1 VELERIRNLGIAA
14 HIDAG
19 KTTVTERLLVQG
31 GVERRFGRVDEGSA
45 TMDWLA
51 AERERGITISA
62 ACTRI
67 PWKGYAL
74 NLIDTPGHV
83 DFTLEVERAM
93 RVLDGGVLVLDA
105 QAGVQA
111 QSETVWRQMRRH
123 GVRALA
129 FLNKCDRPDAAPEA
143 CLAALRERLG
153 VRPLLVQHAL
163 LEGGRLLGVVDLVTR
178 AFEAAPGHPD
188 TMPEAMR
195 DEVEVL
201 RAELC
206 DELLD
211 LDETLLERAL
221 EQEAAGAEPATDPG
235 LTPTDLSAA
244 LRRQVLAGTALPTLC
259 GSALEGVGTRG
270 LLDAVVAWLPSPA
283 ERPGEEAA
291 SSAGGPPVLLVFKA
305 QRLGRERVDFARLVQ
320 GTLTPEAELINAR
333 TGRSQRVERILR
345 VHADATEELEEA
357 LAGDLVALTGLEDAG
372 TGDTLHAAGAER
384 RLQPPELPPAVLS
397 QRLEPERDEDRAAL
411 GEALAELVREDPSLR
426 LRPDLAAGQWTLEGM
441 GELHLEVAR
450 QRLIEDRG
458 LLVRVTAPEVALVEV
473 PQREGEATGRI
484 RREQVD
490 GVRFGAA
497 RVRVA
502 PCVGAGVSWQWDP
515 GCRIPGAFRAEVEA
529 ALRAASQAGPLAGAP
544 LEGAAITVGGGES
557 IPGEDS
563 EVAFCQA
570 AVLALR
576 DAALA
581 AGVRI
586 EEPLV
591 AYEVVA
597 PEEFASAVAGDLAGR
612 GAVVELVRSEGAL
625 RVMTGK
631 VPLARMMGYATGL
644 RSVSQGRAT
653 HSLRPEGR
661 APMGAA
667 DLARLGLGDA

>member
-1 VELERIRNLGIAA
+1 MELDRIRNLGIAA

-67 PWKGYAL
+67 PWGGHAL

-129 FLNKCDRPDAAPEA
+129 FLNKCDRPGADPEA

-163 LEGGRLLGVVDLVTR
+163 LEEGRLLGVVDLVTR
-178 AFEAAPGHPD
+178 AFEAAPGRPEPL
-188 TMPEAMR
+188 PEALR

-211 LDETLLERAL
+211 LDEALLERLL
-221 EQEAAGAEPATDPG
+221 EREAAGEAQADGLEPE
-235 LTPTDLSAA
+235 DLSAA

-291 SSAGGPPVLLVFKA
+291 TPEGSPVLLVFKA
-305 QRLGRERVDFARLVQ
+305 QRLGRTRVDFARLVQ
-320 GTLTPEAELINAR
+320 GTLTPGSELINAR
-333 TGRSQRVERILR
+333 TGRMQRVERILR
-345 VHADATEELEEA
+345 VHADATEDLDRA
-357 LAGDLVALTGLEDAG
+357 SAGDLVALAGLEDAG
-372 TGDTLHAAGAER
+372 TGDTLYAAGAER
-384 RLQPPELPPAVLS
+384 RLPPPELPPPVLS
-397 QRLEPERDEDRAAL
+397 QRLEPERDEDRLAL
-411 GEALAELVREDPSLR
+411 DEALAELVREDPSLR
-426 LRPDLAAGQWTLEGM
+426 LRADPGAGQWTLEGM

-450 QRLIEDRG
+450 QRLAEDLG
-458 LLVRVTAPEVALVEV
+458 LAVRVTAPEVALVEV
-473 PQREGEATGRI
+473 PQAEGQGEGRI
-484 RREQVD
+484 RREQAD
-490 GVRFGAA
+490 GVRFGAV

-502 PCVGAGVSWQWDP
+502 PGRGPGIQW
-515 GCRIPGAFRAEVEA
+515 GWEAECRIPEAFRAEVAE
-529 ALRAASQAGPLAGAP
+529 ALRAAAQAGPLAGAP
-544 LEGAAITVGGGES
+544 LEGAAILIGGGES

-563 EVAFCQA
+563 EAAFCQA

-581 AGVRI
+581 ARVRV

-591 AYEVVA
+591 AYEVVV

-612 GAVVELVRSEGAL
+612 GAVVELVRSEGLL
-625 RVMTGK
+625 RVMSGR

-661 APMGAA
+661 APLGPA
-667 DLARLGLGDA
+667 DRARLGLGDA